1 MKSAKFFRWI
11 FLHNYSIKKLLLIA
25 GIVIIADVLFL
36 LSKGN
41 ITGGD
46 AAIILLEGY
55 GCGYLDL
62 MPFLFFIIIN
72 GIPLYFASLALDD
85 QSIKTGSH
93 VLVRCQSKTRFFL
106 NTQASYIVFTLGYF
120 LLHSLVLGL
129 FCIALGLDLGYS
141 SYTEMI
147 FNELFPYASKVLI
160 VCFSIVLRFLEL
172 VCFQSVIV
180 LLQSITNK
188 LPVAFICMICGYFTL
203 IFIPFQYNPFGLS
216 SILRWPLLNNNV
228 YISFGITAAIF
239 GIVIISVYV
248 YMFKKGIYQLLER

>member
-1 MKSAKFFRWI
+1 MKSVRFFRWT
-11 FLHNYSIKKLLLIA
+11 FLHSYSVKKLLLIM
-25 GIVIIADVLFL
+25 GIVIIVDTLFL

-41 ITGGD
+41 IASGD
-46 AAIILLEGY
+46 AAFTLLSGY

-85 QSIKTGSH
+85 QSVKTGSH
-93 VLVRCQSKTRFFL
+93 MLIRCQSKTRFFL
-106 NTQASYIVFTLGYF
+106 NTQASYIVFIFGYF
-120 LLHSLVLGL
+120 LLHILVLGL
-129 FCIALGLDLGYS
+129 FCMICGLDLGYG

-147 FNELFPYASKVLI
+147 SNEVFPHASKVL
-160 VCFSIVLRFLEL
+160 VACFSIVLRFLEL

-188 LPVAFICMICGYFTL
+188 LSVAFVCVICGYFTL

-216 SILRWPLLNNNV
+216 SVLRWPLLNTNI
-228 YISFGITAAIF
+228 YISFGIVAAIF
-239 GIVIISVYV
+239 VIVIISVYV
-248 YMFKKGIYQLLER
+248 YMLKKGIYQLLER